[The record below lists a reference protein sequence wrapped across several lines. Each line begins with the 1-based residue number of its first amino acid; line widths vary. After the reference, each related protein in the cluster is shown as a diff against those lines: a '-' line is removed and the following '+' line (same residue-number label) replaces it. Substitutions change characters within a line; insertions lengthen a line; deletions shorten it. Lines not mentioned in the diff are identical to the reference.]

1 MVLDGYS
8 SGGIRNLDPVASAQA
23 RSPNLKERWL
33 RRVSARRNRRGRSLE
48 KASHPTY
55 PLILLAKASR
65 NFVAYEND
73 IAGRISERPVDSPGG
88 DSTVARISR
97 FISVFGS
104 RWASLDLSDNDVGVI
119 LIGRGAPCAETG
131 EQITVSCI
139 SRETRP
145 ERILVS
151 PNDSIGPV
159 PPLRQVHPRP

>member
-1 MVLDGYS
+1 MRTILQVEYQSGLLTVRAEILQSLGYPVLS
-8 SGGIRNLDPVASAQA
+8 
-23 RSPNLKERWL
+23 
-33 RRVSARRNRRGRSLE
+33 RSLG
-48 KASHPTY
+48 H
-55 PLILLAKASR
+55 
-65 NFVAYEND
+65 
-73 IAGRISERPVDSPGG
+73 G
-88 DSTVARISR
+88 
-97 FISVFGS
+97 
-104 RWASLDLSDNDVGVI
+104 WASLDLSDNDVGVI